1 MIFAPERDRTDRAL
15 DYIGVDLDAAVV
27 EEAGKTFPAR
37 ECVADRPGDGRLA
50 GDGGKLGFEPETQV
64 VDERFCAPL
73 PRLAAFIGGK
83 AANVGFDGI
92 ERGDADQGLGGIGAG
107 AFTWSS

>member
-64 VDERFCAPL
+64 VDERFWAPR
-73 PRLAAFIGGK
+73 PRLAAFLGGK
-83 AANVGFDGI
+83 AAKFGFDGLKG
-92 ERGDADQGLGGIGAG
+92 GDADHAL
-107 AFTWSS
+107 SVDR